1 MPLPVLFLDVDGVLC
16 TPLSVRLDQVFRRP
30 MDRQFF
36 DPVALFWL
44 QKLVRRTGAP
54 WAARQS

>member
-1 MPLPVLFLDVDGVLC
+1 MPRPILFLDVDGVLC

-44 QKLVRRTGAP
+44 RRLD
-54 WAARQS
+54 RKSVV